1 MKIKT
6 KLKAYFAKYIHELTE
21 KRISYLLEKKIKAD
35 YHPNKYKHFNN
46 FSDIKSWSRAFDT
59 YFEEIS
65 KEHYNNLISAEKID
79 TSQDA
84 LQFYTGYVAESINNH
99 LRRCEIVDPEF
110 AFNKEIEIL
119 SREINKNSMEE
130 NIVVLRLIHIGFL
143 NKNLKKG
150 MILRDK
156 AFLSTSLNLNHR
168 KNTEGNDIGLTKIGL
183 IFIKIPKGTRALYLE
198 TISKREEFE
207 LLLPRKTELFIESK
221 HRIWSNQVL
230 FTKLVKYE

>member
-110 AFNKEIEIL
+110 VFNKEIEIL
-119 SREINKNSMEE
+119 SREINKNSIEE
-130 NIVVLRLIHIGFL
+130 NIVVLRFIRSRFL

-150 MILRDK
+150 MVLKDK
-156 AFLSTSLNLNHR
+156 AFLSTTLNLNHR
-168 KNTEGNDIGLTKIGL
+168 KNTEGNDLDLTKIGL
-183 IFIKIPKGTRALYLE
+183 IFIKIPKGTKALYLE
-198 TISKREEFE
+198 TVSKKEEFE
-207 LLLPRKTELFIESK
+207 LLLPQNTELLIESIYK
-221 HRIWSNQVL
+221 ISSNQVL
-230 FTKLVKYE
+230 FTKLVKYG